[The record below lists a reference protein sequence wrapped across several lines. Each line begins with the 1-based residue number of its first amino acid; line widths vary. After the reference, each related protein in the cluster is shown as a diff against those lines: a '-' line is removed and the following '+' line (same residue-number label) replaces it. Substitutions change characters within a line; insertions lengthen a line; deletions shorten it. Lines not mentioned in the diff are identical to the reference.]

1 MKRFVVHTNEAPQRK
16 VKEMRALEFI
26 IGMAIMVSVSIVA
39 LALCKVAGEAD
50 DQAERFFQELS
61 QKDEE

>member
-1 MKRFVVHTNEAPQRK
+1 
-16 VKEMRALEFI
+16 MRALEFI